1 MNKNTFVILLALL
14 IVTTLFQAIVIVR
27 DTEKAILL
35 KLGAF
40 ERTMDPGLNFKVPFV
55 DSVIKFEGRLR
66 SLDTPPDRVLS
77 SEAKPLNVDSFVKY
91 KIVDAETYYTST
103 NGGQDRVAEDTL
115 QRRIKDKLRNE
126 FGKRTFDKS
135 HFNLPLQFG
144 VLSFSTK
151 YRLTGN
157 LKTEETG
164 TKVTFKLKN
173 DPYWT
178 AINCVTPIIILVLLI
193 SNRSTPSIVVSGFI
207 ITAFLIRWVSTS
219 NNFERIESELKNIL
233 NR

>member
-1 MNKNTFVILLALL
+1 MNFLTDIFVQ
-14 IVTTLFQAIVIVR
+14 T
-27 DTEKAILL
+27 KS
-35 KLGAF
+35 F
-40 ERTMDPGLNFKVPFV
+40 ELVSQIDKEGTSKTILNFYEEHKPTN
-55 DSVIKFEGRLR
+55 
-66 SLDTPPDRVLS
+66 SL
-77 SEAKPLNVDSFVKY
+77 
-91 KIVDAETYYTST
+91 
-103 NGGQDRVAEDTL
+103 G
-115 QRRIKDKLRNE
+115 E